1 MKNNT
6 AGVRER
12 EDANRTRDA
21 GNRDEVEGVVANTLN
36 FFRDEVVGFM
46 GWLDSFFETTDAA
59 LASGAGAVWVYIF
72 PHMA

>member
-1 MKNNT
+1 M
-6 AGVRER
+6 
-12 EDANRTRDA
+12 
-21 GNRDEVEGVVANTLN
+21 ANTLKL
-36 FFRDEVVGFM
+36 FRRGAVGFM

>member
-1 MKNNT
+1 
-6 AGVRER
+6 
-12 EDANRTRDA
+12 
-21 GNRDEVEGVVANTLN
+21 VANTLN